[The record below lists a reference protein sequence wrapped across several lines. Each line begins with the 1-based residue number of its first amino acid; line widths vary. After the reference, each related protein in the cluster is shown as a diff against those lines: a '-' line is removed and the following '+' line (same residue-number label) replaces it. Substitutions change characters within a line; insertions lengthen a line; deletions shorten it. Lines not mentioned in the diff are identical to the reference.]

1 MTKNRYIAMDQV
13 DLRFLSL
20 RSPRAVCISNMA
32 RSMKKQAQL
41 TPVVVTGEEQ
51 PYILIDGFKRY
62 FAAQSLGLK
71 SLKANFIH
79 VDLTQAKIMMYL
91 MNRKEGLSYLQEA
104 MLVRE
109 LVEED
114 GLKQTEVAR
123 MMDHHKSWVNRR
135 LMTIQRLRPEIL
147 EDLRLDLIPAGSAGA
162 LSRVALCNQGDFS
175 AAIQNHSLTL
185 KEIRILTD
193 VFCKTRQPEKRR
205 FLLDSPKQALALL
218 AREQNSLSTLKNIH
232 KRLLEFKQVL
242 SSGKLNLNDQFSV
255 CVNQIKSE
263 LCMIEKALAGE
274 EK

>member
-1 MTKNRYIAMDQV
+1 MTKDRLITMDQV

-32 RSMKKQAQL
+32 RSIKKQAQL
-41 TPVVVTGEEQ
+41 TPVVLTGEEQ

-79 VDLTQAKIMMYL
+79 LDLTQAKIMIYL
-91 MNRKEGLSYLQEA
+91 MNRKEGLSYIQEA

-123 MMDHHKSWVNRR
+123 LMDHHKSWVNRR
-135 LMTIQRLRPEIL
+135 LMTIQRLSHEIL
-147 EDLRLDLIPAGSAGA
+147 EDLRLELIPPGSAAA
-162 LSRVALCNQGDFS
+162 LSRVAPRNQGDFS
-175 AAIQNHSLTL
+175 AAIQTHSLTL

-193 VFCKTRQPEKRR
+193 VFCKTTEPEKRR
-205 FLLDSPKQALALL
+205 FLLDYPKQALALL

-232 KRLLEFKQVL
+232 KRLSGFKQVL
-242 SSGKLNLNDQFSV
+242 SSGKLKFNDQFSV
-255 CVNQIKSE
+255 CLNQIKSE
-263 LCMIEKALAGE
+263 LHMIEQALAGE